1 VLLHLDQER
10 DPINLAIAHT
20 TRVWQEKNRFGPEGK
35 EMLEYWD
42 AARLSQ
48 MPADDGGRRRRV
60 WVLRHP
66 RGWTSAPSRTW
77 ARRPSIPSG
86 NAGRLRHPLPAAP
99 IAERLS
105 RSRHCASTFPWPRPA
120 GTVEAETQSA
130 TILEVVPG
138 FVELEVAVPA

>member
-1 VLLHLDQER
+1 
-10 DPINLAIAHT
+10 
-20 TRVWQEKNRFGPEGK
+20 
-35 EMLEYWD
+35 MLEYWD

-48 MPADDGGRRRRV
+48 MPADDLRRRRRV

-86 NAGRLRHPLPAAP
+86 NAGRLRHPLAAAP

-120 GTVEAETQSA
+120 GTVAAETQSA
-130 TILEVVPG
+130 TILGLLACNMSGQRAHVTAARSYGQAAVAAGSVESWGGSRPG
-138 FVELEVAVPA
+138 PE